1 MNAYR
6 MPPCFLMAAPPFQR
20 MLSRQA
26 LALITSVAWALADC
40 RDSGPTGP
48 STGWVWIATTTTGG
62 NLDPDGYAVTVD
74 RGTAQAIADNATL
87 TIAQISAGNHQ
98 LTLTGVASNCAVGG
112 LNPRTVTVAAGDT
125 TATDF
130 AVRCGQSGP
139 MLPQTVYIWTLGSSS
154 QNVMMA
160 SLAGIV
166 NRNTHGELLLSP
178 LVNRSLPNPVFW
190 LDQLV
195 AAHPEVG
202 SQSESDPSF
211 FIARYRSMLVGY
223 VLYDRAVNAHSI
235 NMATSIAG
243 VTDAIAVDPA
253 TLSYATAAG
262 LSLIA
267 DTRTMTY
274 SQVYAQYG
282 SQFNRTMLFHHGTTF
297 DETLRDYAV
306 MNKGFVFYTDPTA
319 LNPYAASQDHQGRI
333 YGWGTSE
340 YDLFAQASQN
350 NQQVVAGDYTWSG
363 STTAKW
369 IVPLASQPNHAI
381 ANVVTEPSKHY
392 VAFVMSDGDNV
403 SSLTGAFATDPKW
416 FGSAY
421 RGNFDM
427 TWDLTSTLAEVNPV
441 AFNYYYQHAS
451 NGTHK
456 DNFVSAGGSG
466 TIFPSQYPDNAGLV
480 ASISQ
485 SMELADQKVVSILD
499 GSYDTGTLYP
509 ILDDPQVMGMMFK
522 TYDGA
527 YKGRDGALDWHNGK
541 PILSVKYSLWDGVQS
556 ARDIADALNAST
568 HRDAAHD
575 SESYSIVNVHPWST
589 LGPTGTGAGDPMSNL
604 NQLVN
609 WLDPTGVKV
618 VTLEEL
624 MVHLRKNF
632 GTPP

>member
-243 VTDAIAVDPA
+243 VTDAIVVDPA

-282 SQFNRTMLFHHGTTF
+282 SQFNRAMLFHHGTTF

-306 MNKGFVFYTDPTA
+306 MNKGFVIYTNPTA
-319 LNPYAASQDHQGRI
+319 LNPYAASQ
-333 YGWGTSE
+333 
-340 YDLFAQASQN
+340 
-350 NQQVVAGDYTWSG
+350 
-363 STTAKW
+363 
-369 IVPLASQPNHAI
+369 
-381 ANVVTEPSKHY
+381 
-392 VAFVMSDGDNV
+392 DGDNV

-485 SMELADQKVVSILD
+485 SMKLADQKVVSILD

-509 ILDDPQVMGMMFK
+509 ILDDPQIMGMMFK

-632 GTPP
+632 GTPPYQDALVTRNMERRGREPTTWPPSWALGRL